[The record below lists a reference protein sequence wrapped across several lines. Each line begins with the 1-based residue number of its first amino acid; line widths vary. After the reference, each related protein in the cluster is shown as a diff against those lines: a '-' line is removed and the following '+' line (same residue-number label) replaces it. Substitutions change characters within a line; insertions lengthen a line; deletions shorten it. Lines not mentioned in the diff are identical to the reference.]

1 MTLAKHNL
9 LHFTASRILATR
21 TFFHNAIVHWLLI
34 GILFLNVAM
43 WGIAAYFIRP
53 GKLPIILHY
62 NVYFGVDLVGAWWHA
77 YALPGMS
84 VLFFCINV
92 FVALWLYQWKERIAS
107 YILLLATLLLQMSAL
122 IACVSII
129 LINY

>member
-1 MTLAKHNL
+1 MMLVKHNL
-9 LHFTASRILATR
+9 LHFTASHMHAAR

-34 GILFLNVAM
+34 GTFFLN
-43 WGIAAYFIRP
+43 IALWCFVAYFIRP
-53 GKLPIILHY
+53 GKIPIILHY

-77 YALPGMS
+77 YALPVMS
-84 VLFFCINV
+84 IVFILINM

-122 IACVSII
+122 IACASII